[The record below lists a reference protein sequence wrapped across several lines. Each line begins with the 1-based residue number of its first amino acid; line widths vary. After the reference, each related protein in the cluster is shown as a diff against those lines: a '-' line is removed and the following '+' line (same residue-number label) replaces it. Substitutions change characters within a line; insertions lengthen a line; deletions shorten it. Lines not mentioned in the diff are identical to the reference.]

1 MSIINP
7 KGFDNVIQ
15 WADFMSGQLGFLT
28 DPNTGTDDNFERLDD
43 ESKWQTWACGIF
55 GGVDE
60 LGQDSPDT
68 FAYDDFLQP
77 RTLRDRAMPNT
88 RTQTQAQIG
97 RQLQP
102 KGGLA
107 QLMAEKGASK
117 SMVAD
122 VQRIEDTPG
131 GKELL
136 YTQAA
141 QEMMKAQGVP
151 KQDVQKV
158 RLYRYGGAVERA
170 YAKGGDV
177 KAAAAKARGAG
188 RGEDEMLVHMT
199 GEEFGVIKKMW
210 GEPDT
215 NPNTG
220 LPEYGWLSKIWKK
233 VKKVVKKVVSS
244 KIFQV
249 IAPIA
254 LSIFVPGLGAFI
266 GGALAPG
273 VGAAAQGVIG
283 NALVRGGLSAAGG
296 GDFMTGAISGA
307 VSGGLGKIAGKY
319 VGDIAGDAL
328 SERTAEIVGSSL
340 ASGAGASLTGG
351 EFMEGAVM
359 GGLGEMMRPTM
370 EGITSKGQEM
380 LGLQDPE
387 AGGIL
392 AQRTTDLDAIASG
405 EAMYDPITGAYVQ
418 PGDVTPEMMA
428 ANQAALPGGPVGG
441 GDKQQVTPTPE
452 AAAAQAAV
460 AKPGLG
466 QYAMPA
472 LLAASALGGGEYEEP
487 GQPPLP
493 EGWDDP
499 LPDYQMNRQFTGM
512 DPSAYYTYGQAG
524 SPQSGQ
530 HLFMEPQPFAGVPN
544 QPGGEGGMEAMIAAG
559 QPVPANMV
567 GMAGP
572 GALTQAGYTQ
582 DASGNWNPPQLG
594 AGLPQARGGYQRGGT
609 FDYWSQN
616 ADVPRVAPTV
626 AQQGR
631 YVKGAGT
638 GRSDDIPA
646 RLSDGEYVM
655 DAETVALLGDGS
667 GSAGAKRLDEMRRNL
682 RQHKAEKLKKGG
694 FSHKAKAPHQY
705 MARGGMAKLRRAMT
719 EAGRI

>member
-1 MSIINP
+1 MP
-7 KGFDNVIQ
+7 LFKGDIEKGKELV
-15 WADFMSGQLGFLT
+15 GQGRLLASAARGENWSNAL
-28 DPNTGTDDNFERLDD
+28 DPNQSRLAAGRASAERLM
-43 ESKWQTWACGIF
+43 KG
-55 GGVDE
+55 
-60 LGQDSPDT
+60 
-68 FAYDDFLQP
+68 
-77 RTLRDRAMPNT
+77 T
-88 RTQTQAQIG
+88 RMQNLAQRQQQAAAT
-97 RQLQP
+97 LQP

-107 QLMAEKGASK
+107 QMMAEKGASK
-117 SMVAD
+117 KMVAD
-122 VQRIEDTPG
+122 VQKIEDTPG

-151 KQDVQKV
+151 KKDVQKV
-158 RLYRYGGAVERA
+158 RLYKYGGSVERA
-170 YAKGGDV
+170 YAKGGKV
-177 KAAAAKARGAG
+177 KAAAERARTAG

-199 GEEFGVIKKMW
+199 EDEFGVIKSMW
-210 GEPDT
+210 GEPDI

-254 LSIFVPGLGAFI
+254 LSIFVPGLGAAI
-266 GGALAPG
+266 GGMLAPG
-273 VGAAAQGVIG
+273 VSAAAQGVIG
-283 NALVRGGLSAAGG
+283 SALVRGGLSAAGG

-351 EFMEGAVM
+351 DFMEGAVM
-359 GGLGEMMRPTM
+359 GGLGEVMRPTM

-392 AQRTTDLDAIASG
+392 AQRTTDTDAILSG
-405 EAMYDPITGAYVQ
+405 EAMYDPVTGAYVQ

-428 ANQAALPGGPVGG
+428 ANQAALPGGPAGG

-452 AAAAQAAV
+452 GAAAQAAV
-460 AKPGLG
+460 AKPGMG
-466 QYAMPA
+466 QYVMPA
-472 LLAASALGGGEYEEP
+472 LMAASALGGGEYEEP

-493 EGWDDP
+493 EGWNDP
-499 LPDYQMNRQFTGM
+499 LPDYQMNRQFSGM

-530 HLFMEPQPFAGVPN
+530 HLFMEPQPFAGVPGA
-544 QPGGEGGMEAMIAAG
+544 GGTGETGGGMEAMIAAG
-559 QPVPANMV
+559 QPVPASAV

-572 GALTQAGYTQ
+572 VALQQAGYTQ

-594 AGLPQARGGYQRGGT
+594 AGLPQARGGYQRGGAY
-609 FDYWSQN
+609 DYWSQN

-626 AQQGR
+626 SAQGR

-705 MARGGMAKLRRAMT
+705 MARGGMARLRRAMT

>member
-1 MSIINP
+1 
-7 KGFDNVIQ
+7 
-15 WADFMSGQLGFLT
+15 
-28 DPNTGTDDNFERLDD
+28 
-43 ESKWQTWACGIF
+43 
-55 GGVDE
+55 
-60 LGQDSPDT
+60 
-68 FAYDDFLQP
+68 
-77 RTLRDRAMPNT
+77 MPNT

-97 RQLQP
+97 QQLQP

-151 KQDVQKV
+151 KKDVQKV
-158 RLYRYGGAVERA
+158 RLYKFGGAVERA
-170 YAKGGDV
+170 YAEGGKV
-177 KAAAAKARGAG
+177 KAAAAKARSAG

-199 GEEFGVIKKMW
+199 EEEFGVIKNMW

-249 IAPIA
+249 LAPIA

-296 GDFMTGAISGA
+296 GDFMTGAVSGA
-307 VSGGLGKIAGKY
+307 ISGGLGKMAGKY

-340 ASGAGASLTGG
+340 AAGAGSSLTGG
-351 EFMEGAVM
+351 DFMEGAVM
-359 GGLGEMMRPTM
+359 GGLGEMMQPTM
-370 EGITSKGQEM
+370 EGITKKGQEM
-380 LGLQDPE
+380 FGLQDPE

-405 EAMYDPITGAYVQ
+405 EAMYDPVTGAYVQ

-452 AAAAQAAV
+452 GAAAQAAV

-487 GQPPLP
+487 EQPPLP
-493 EGWDDP
+493 EGWNDP
-499 LPDYQMNRQFTGM
+499 LPDYQMNRQFSGM
-512 DPSAYYTYGQAG
+512 DPSSYYTYGQAG

-530 HLFMEPQPFAGVPN
+530 HLFMEPQPFAGVPGA
-544 QPGGEGGMEAMIAAG
+544 GGTGETGGGMQAMIAAG

-567 GMAGP
+567 GVAGTAP
-572 GALTQAGYTQ
+572 LTQAGYTQ
-582 DASGNWNPPQLG
+582 DATGNWNPPQQLG
-594 AGLPQARGGYQRGGT
+594 AGLPQARGGYQRGGE

-616 ADVPRVAPTV
+616 ADVPRAAPSVA
-626 AQQGR
+626 AAGR
-631 YVKGAGT
+631 YVKGPGS

-667 GSAGAKRLDEMRRNL
+667 GDTGAQRLDEMRRNL
-682 RQHKAEKLKKGG
+682 RKHKAKNLMKGG
-694 FSHKAKAPHQY
+694 FSHKAKQPSQY
-705 MARGGMAKLRRAMT
+705 MARGGMARLRRAMT